1 MNLRDWH
8 NFSDFRKL
16 AEKKLQAAKKIAEV
30 LNNKTVDI
38 SQKAGVDGRL
48 FGSVTAQDILE
59 KINNDEISV
68 NKSQISFKDGPI
80 KSLGEHIIRISIHSE
95 VTVEMVVNVIS
106 ENQDENT

>member
-1 MNLRDWH
+1 MRIILLNLIKY
-8 NFSDFRKL
+8 FFRFFGIELSLYK
-16 AEKKLQAAKKIAEV
+16 
-30 LNNKTVDI
+30 NKTVDV

-48 FGSVTAQDILE
+48 FGSVTGQDILE
-59 KINNDEISV
+59 KINNDEISI

-95 VTVEMVVNVIS
+95 VTVELVVNVVS